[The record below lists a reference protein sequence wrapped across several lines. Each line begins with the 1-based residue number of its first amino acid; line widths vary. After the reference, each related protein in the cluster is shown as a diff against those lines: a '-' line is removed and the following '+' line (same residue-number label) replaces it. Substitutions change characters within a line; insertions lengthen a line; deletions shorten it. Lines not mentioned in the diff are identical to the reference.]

1 MASTGQRY
9 GAVVLHGH
17 AASLSAQRPFQ
28 HLNGEALGH
37 DEVHWSSVATQ
48 YPPALDVGE
57 VAEDDGGQRIGELVG
72 HGQLLSAVAQER
84 SQHCTVPDGHFAVQF
99 SCFSTH
105 GPLLQRIGRVGGQ
118 EHMSMD
124 ETHFESQHC
133 TWFDAHCTH
142 WSRDDAHVPEP
153 GQLTGVMSGQ
163 AFEQTAGITPP
174 EADVD
179 VPERRQRGAS
189 AAQLV
194 LLVMSLHGLLTQEP
208 CVSL

>member
-1 MASTGQRY
+1 M
-9 GAVVLHGH
+9 LHGH

-153 GQLTGVMSGQ
+153 GQTIPSEHARVQ
-163 AFEQTAGITPP
+163 PP
-174 EADVD
+174 VEFTMQ
-179 VPERRQRGAS
+179 RRVCWHVSLSLISQHGAS
-189 AAQLV
+189 MQTPAVV
-194 LLVMSLHGLLTQEP
+194 LLQLK
-208 CVSL
+208 